1 MSFKENSLPLAR
13 RRGRMAGRP
22 KKEPEARRSAFVGFF
37 VTPAER
43 QKIEERAAKL
53 NIAVSE
59 FARIVLLSD
68 LKEPAPSA
76 RDGAAI
82 RALAVEVSRVGNNI
96 NQLAHVANERRELPR
111 KAEFAAVSDDLKTT
125 LEKVW
130 AL

>member
-1 MSFKENSLPLAR
+1 
-13 RRGRMAGRP
+13 MAG
-22 KKEPEARRSAFVGFF
+22 KRRNDPSDRRTACVSFF

-43 QKIEERAAKL
+43 DELNERAKAL
-53 NIAVSE
+53 DIGRSE
-59 FARIVLLSD
+59 FLRIVALSE
-68 LKEPAPSA
+68 LKKPAPSA

-111 KAEFAAVSDDLKTT
+111 KAEFAAVSDELRTT